1 MKPSLNESD
10 DSQLTIEQGNII
22 VNGVF
27 KKYVELHYR
36 VQALLPDEK
45 REPARGAYP
54 RCLTLPEC
62 ARTISW
68 IEEYMVKL
76 REQERDLKENSAAEV
91 QKATQRLLNSAAT
104 YNLDY

>member
-1 MKPSLNESD
+1 MKASLNESGD
-10 DSQLTIEQGNII
+10 NKLTVEQGNII

-27 KKYVELHYR
+27 KKYVELHYK
-36 VQALLPDEK
+36 VQAMLPDEK

-68 IEEYMVKL
+68 IEEHMVKL

-91 QKATQRLLNSAAT
+91 QKATQRLLDYAET